1 VPSKFSE
8 RSVVAVGVLGIATR
22 LLLLPLQIVEGVAVS
37 EGTAGSGLTVTTEV
51 IIALEQPFAVA
62 VIE

>member
-1 VPSKFSE
+1 M
-8 RSVVAVGVLGIATR
+8 VAVGVLGIATR